1 MGSSV
6 LTLDTANER
15 GAALI
20 DALVER
26 LYVAAD
32 DLDCGEVVPGRRPR

>member
-1 MGSSV
+1 MREHGV
-6 LTLDTANER
+6 EHLTLDPANER
-15 GAALI
+15 GAPLL

-32 DLDCGEVVPGRRPR
+32 DLDCGEIV